1 MKTTYMKLCK
11 NRTTVWLTIRL
22 IVGVTTLI
30 LLSNCEHTTPPIKE
44 VPYCPPPVLN
54 WAGEWKSPHPYHA
67 YQRTSYDGKNLIFR
81 CYGKAYLLNLKTGIV
96 SYLDLQSK
104 LLDNVR
110 LSVASEFFWCPYDNN
125 QVLVYAITGTDI
137 PDDSIVRYYYGQNIY
152 IVTLNGSEV
161 KDLKRVTPSILGPAG
176 APINFNVYSWLPES
190 SENRD
195 VIRLSY
201 VIKSVGYIKNYL
213 IQEDKMLEFDENYN
227 HIRAISK
234 DGRNIFSYR
243 NKRNENNQLIW
254 ALNGYDFV
262 FNEEMGLDYCSFSP
276 SGKYLALSVSP
287 PSASWADRR
296 FNEIWIVNVEKFLKS
311 KPDTIIPDRIIN
323 LRFDFCMYAMVASP
337 CAEFISETE
346 LAVSMYKDGDDKAY
360 LWKVGIDGKLLGQLT
375 FEP

>member
-1 MKTTYMKLCK
+1 MKTSKIKFFKKISTMGF
-11 NRTTVWLTIRL
+11 TQWLIA
-22 IVGVTTLI
+22 VVTSAL

-54 WAGEWKSPHPYHA
+54 WAGEWKSPLPYHA

-81 CYGKAYLLNLKTGIV
+81 SYNKAYLLNLKTGVV

-104 LLDNVR
+104 LPDNVR
-110 LSVASEFFWCPYDNN
+110 LSVASEFFWCSYDNN

-176 APINFNVYSWLPES
+176 APANLYIYSWLPES
-190 SENRD
+190 NENKD
-195 VIRLSY
+195 VILLTCDKCGSNYATRY
-201 VIKSVGYIKNYL
+201 VV
-213 IQEDKMLEFDENYN
+213 QEDKMFDINDNYYF
-227 HIRAISK
+227 RAISNDGK
-234 DGRNIFSYR
+234 ILFSELGRNADAKTVWVI
-243 NKRNENNQLIW
+243 NGNE
-254 ALNGYDFV
+254 FV
-262 FNEEMGLDYCSFSP
+262 FNEEMGLDYSSFSP

-296 FNEIWIVNVEKFLKS
+296 FNEIWIINVDKFLKA
-311 KPDTIIPDRIIN
+311 KLDTVFPDRIIN

-346 LAVSMYKDGDDKAY
+346 LAVAMYKDGDDKAY